1 MTLANNFFT
10 ISSFFYIVLVTIV
23 YFSKKRIRS
32 YDNFVYKIILLS
44 CLATVIFAL
53 GSYITITYREVVPIL
68 TQIVTRG
75 LLVCYLIWDVF
86 FANYIFHINEGE
98 RSREEVMKG
107 SKYYRVFSI
116 AYLIIGTILVCVLP
130 LYYYSKNGIVY
141 SYGKAANVLY
151 MTGYILFVIIGINL
165 IKNRNN
171 LKNKKYYSLYIFM
184 LLSFLASVVQ
194 KQNPG
199 LLLATGVNT
208 YVTILMFFTIAN
220 PDVKLI
226 ASLELSKN
234 QAERANRAKSD
245 FLSSM
250 SHEIRTPLNAIV
262 GLSND
267 ILEYQYQV
275 PKEVIEDSN
284 DIVEASNTLLE
295 IVGNILDISKIE
307 SGKLEIIPV
316 EYNFKE
322 ELSTLAKINKVR
334 IGAKPIEFKL
344 TIAEDIPYEL
354 IGDKIHVKEI
364 LNNLISNAIKY
375 TEKGLVSVN
384 AQCINRGD
392 NCTLI
397 ITVQDSGRGI
407 KKEDMAKLFSK
418 FDRLEVEK
426 SSTVE
431 GTGLGLA
438 ITKNLVELMDGK
450 INVQSNFG
458 QGSIFMVQ
466 IPQKISKMEEPL
478 TNKQMNTVGEV
489 LSTKTEKF
497 DEKIFEH
504 KKVLLVDDNALNIKV
519 ALKALQTFNFE
530 IDTAKDGEEAIRMSK
545 EKTYDL
551 ILMDIMMPIMSG
563 ESALEELKKDPNF
576 KVPVIA
582 LTADAVQGSCEKY
595 LEEGFTDYIAKPF
608 SKDQIKEK
616 LVKIFKK

>member
-1 MTLANNFFT
+1 MKLANNFFT
-10 ISSFFYIVLVTIV
+10 ISSFFYIVLVTCV

-32 YDNFVYKIILLS
+32 YDNFIYKIILLS

-53 GSYITITYREVVPIL
+53 GSYITISYREVVPVL

-75 LLVCYLIWDVF
+75 LLICYLLWDVF

-98 RSREEVMKG
+98 RSREEILKG
-107 SKYYRVFSI
+107 SKYYRIFSI
-116 AYLIIGTILVCVLP
+116 VYLIVGSILVCVLP
-130 LYYYSKNGIVY
+130 LNYYSKGGIVY

-151 MTGYILFVIIGINL
+151 MTGYILFIIIGANL
-165 IKNRNN
+165 IKNRKH
-171 LKNKKYYSLYIFM
+171 LTNKKYYSVYIFM
-184 LLSFLASVVQ
+184 FLSFIASVIQ

-199 LLLATGVNT
+199 LLLTTGVNT

-275 PKEVIEDSN
+275 PKEVLEDSN

-322 ELSTLAKINKVR
+322 ELASLAKINKVR
-334 IGAKPIEFKL
+334 IGTKPIEFKL
-344 TIAEDIPYEL
+344 NIAEDIPYEL
-354 IGDKIHVKEI
+354 IGDKLHIKEI

-375 TEKGLVSVN
+375 TEKGTVSVN

-407 KKEDMAKLFSK
+407 KKEDMDKLFSK
-418 FDRLEVEK
+418 FDRLEVER

-458 QGSIFMVQ
+458 QGSLFMVQ

-478 TNKQMNTVGEV
+478 NKKQINTVGEV
-489 LSTKTEKF
+489 MGISDEEF

-504 KKVLLVDDNALNIKV
+504 KKILLVDDNALNIKV
-519 ALKALQTFNFE
+519 ALKAMQTFNFE

>member
-1 MTLANNFFT
+1 MKLANNFFT
-10 ISSFFYIVLVTIV
+10 ISSFFYIVLVTCV

-32 YDNFVYKIILLS
+32 YDNFIYKIILLS

-116 AYLIIGTILVCVLP
+116 IYLIVGSILVCVLP
-130 LYYYSKNGIVY
+130 LNYYSKGGIVY

-151 MTGYILFVIIGINL
+151 MTGYILFIIIGANL
-165 IKNRNN
+165 IKNRKH
-171 LKNKKYYSLYIFM
+171 LTNKKYYSVYIFM
-184 LLSFLASVVQ
+184 FLSFIASVFQ

-199 LLLATGVNT
+199 LLLTTGVNT

-275 PKEVIEDSN
+275 PKEVLEDSN

-322 ELSTLAKINKVR
+322 ELASLAKINKVR
-334 IGAKPIEFKL
+334 IGTKPIEFKL
-344 TIAEDIPYEL
+344 NIAEDIPYEL
-354 IGDKIHVKEI
+354 IGDKLHVKEI

-375 TEKGLVSVN
+375 TEKGVVSVN

-438 ITKNLVELMDGK
+438 ITKNLVELMEGK

-458 QGSIFMVQ
+458 QGSLFMVQ

-478 TNKQMNTVGEV
+478 NKKQINTVGEV
-489 LSTKTEKF
+489 MGISDEEF

-504 KKVLLVDDNALNIKV
+504 KKILLVDDNALNIKV
-519 ALKALQTFNFE
+519 ALKAMQTFNFE
-530 IDTAKDGEEAIRMSK
+530 IDTAKDGEEAINMSK
-545 EKTYDL
+545 AKAYDL
-551 ILMDIMMPIMSG
+551 ILMDIMMPVMSG
-563 ESALEELKKDPNF
+563 ETALQELKKDPNF

-582 LTADAVQGSCEKY
+582 LTADAVQGSSEKY

-608 SKDQIKEK
+608 SKEQIKEK
-616 LVKIFKK
+616 LVKIFIK